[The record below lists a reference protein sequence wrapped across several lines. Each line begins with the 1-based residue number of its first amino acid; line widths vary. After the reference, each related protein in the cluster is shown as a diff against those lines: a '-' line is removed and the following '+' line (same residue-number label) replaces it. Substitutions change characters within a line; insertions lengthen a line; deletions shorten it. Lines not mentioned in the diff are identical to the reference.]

1 MCIDV
6 CKKEGGRMKEV
17 TVHKK
22 QITCSGEMD
31 DHRMVYY
38 TIDEKGFVVCG
49 YCNIKYVY
57 KEKDERTT

>member
-1 MCIDV
+1 
-6 CKKEGGRMKEV
+6 MKEV

-31 DHRMVYY
+31 DHPMVYY

-49 YCNIKYVY
+49 YCNIKYIY
-57 KEKDERTT
+57 KEKDERTA